1 MTKLHDTQWNFSR
14 FVFRQSDQ
22 LPEGIITRGLSAEQ
36 RLSIYRNNT
45 QAGLTEALR
54 GVYPVIDRLVGEAF
68 FNRLAEAYINQHPPR
83 SAVLIGFGQQFA
95 AIIADFKPAKSLP
108 YLPDIACLEWQWH
121 EAYHEADDSP
131 LTLSTLAQ
139 LDIQQYAR
147 LGFKLHSTARFLKSP
162 FPIAEI
168 WEANQAAPKPDALI
182 DLNKGG
188 CYLLIYRPDY
198 DVQIVNLTAA
208 EYQMLTGFASGL
220 TLPQTIGPIMAHY
233 PDFDLQPILHRWLL
247 NGLMT
252 DYHLI

>member
-1 MTKLHDTQWNFSR
+1 MTKLHDTQRNFSR

-45 QAGLTEALR
+45 QTGLTDALR
-54 GVYPVIDRLVGEAF
+54 GVYPVINSLVGEAF
-68 FNRLAEAYINQHPPR
+68 FNRLAEAYITQHPPR
-83 SAVLIGFGQQFA
+83 SAVLLAFGQHFA
-95 AIIADFKPAKSLP
+95 AMIADFKAAKSLP

-121 EAYHEADDSP
+121 EAYHEADDCP

-168 WEANQAAPKPDALI
+168 WEANQTDAEPDGLI
-182 DLNKGG
+182 DMNKGG
-188 CYLLIYRPDY
+188 CCLLIYRPDF
-198 DVQIVNLTAA
+198 DVQIVSLTAA
-208 EYQMLTGFASGL
+208 EYQMLTGLASGL
-220 TLPQTIGPIMAHY
+220 TLSQTIEPILAAY
-233 PDFDLQPILHRWLL
+233 PHFDLQPVLHRWLL